1 MRAATPVGEVGEPG
15 RSYRTLLPYVPR
27 LTVGW
32 AASAPER
39 AARTVDGSL
48 LFVDIS
54 GFTKMSERLARHGKV
69 GAEEVTDA
77 IGTCFEALLEVA
89 YRAGGGLLKFGGDAL
104 LLLFTDDGHAE
115 RAAGA
120 ALGMQ
125 ARLADVGRLDT
136 TAGRVV
142 LRMSAGV
149 HTGAFACFLVGESHR
164 ELLLTGAAVSTL
176 TDMEGAARAGQVV
189 VSEATANALPS
200 QLVGEAQG
208 PGYRLRRVKR
218 LHMLEEDR
226 TVPASIRDVDLAG
239 YVPTAIRAHL
249 LSGGEEPEHR
259 QATVAFL
266 HFDGTD
272 ELLERE
278 GADVLADA
286 LRELVADVQ
295 TAADEHEVTFLGTDI
310 DHNGGKIILV
320 AGVPRAMGDDEE
332 RMLGA
337 VRQIADGTRRLPVR
351 IGVHRGPIFAGDVGP
366 RYRRTYT
373 VMGDT
378 VNLAARLMARAEPGQ
393 VLATAPVLDRSRATF
408 ETTELEPFLVKG
420 KRHPVEAFAVGAVQ
434 RRVEVGI
441 ANLPLVGRDDEIAA
455 FDEGLDA
462 LRAGHGR
469 MIELVGDPGIGKSR
483 LIEELRARAGG
494 LKTFVIACDPYEAT
508 TPYTPFWWLLHDL
521 LGLPETAAPDLIAE
535 RLRGLVETRCPD
547 LLPWLPLLGT
557 PLDLDIA
564 DTMDTAALAPEFRR
578 ERVHE
583 TMAVFLDRALPDEV
597 LVILEDVHWMDEASS
612 AVLRIIVE
620 NLEPRATL
628 ICATRRNVE
637 TGFLAPDLP
646 HVRSL
651 RPAPLTPEQAVAA
664 LVAATEDSPLRPHDV
679 ETLAAR
685 SAGNPLFLT
694 ELMQA
699 ASTTGDVDSLPDSI
713 DAVITAQIDRLPTV
727 QRRLLRYAS
736 VLGHTFRVDEL
747 TALLGD
753 EVPAPDEATW
763 RSLDSFLGFVAK
775 DVVRFH
781 HALLRDTAY
790 EELPFRRRREL
801 HARAGDGIAAGLGDH
816 PESEAE
822 LLSLH
827 FFHAQRYREAWRY
840 ARIAG
845 VRARDKYAN
854 VEAAEL
860 LERAIAAARRV
871 PELPNTEVAEI
882 WEALGDVHER
892 SGVYDRAL
900 AAYRSAR
907 RTRAGD
913 PVGEA
918 GLLLKEAWI
927 AEHDG
932 RYSQAIR
939 VVRRGFRTLAGIDQR
954 EALQAR
960 ARLGAWYAA
969 VRQAQGRSRE
979 AVRACHE
986 AIDDAVASGNLAAEA
1001 HARFILDWA
1010 YVELG
1015 QPELATHSAR
1025 ALEIYEQ
1032 LGDLEGQAGVLNNLG
1047 GFAYFE
1053 GHWDDAIALYERGR
1067 DTRLRTGNAVMAA
1080 LASCNIGE
1088 VLTDQGRL
1096 EEAETAFRNALRVFR
1111 AAEYSYGIATAAQH
1125 LGRIATRAG
1134 DYGTAFAFLEDARA
1148 QFDDIGAAGDVQEVD
1163 VLIAECHL
1171 AAGNPA
1177 RALDV
1182 VAATTAAN
1190 REAGVV
1196 RVAALER
1203 IRGHALLA
1211 LDDAAAAR
1219 TALEVS
1225 LAEARSGDAL
1235 YEIALVLD
1243 VLVDLDVREGDLAS
1257 AEARET
1263 ECAEILERL
1272 GVRVGPGRR
1281 ESDGAGR
1288 TRGLPTPSPSRMP
1301 V

>member
-1 MRAATPVGEVGEPG
+1 MENPDN
-15 RSYRTLLPYVPR
+15 SYRTLLPYVPR
-27 LTVGW
+27 LTVDW
-32 AASAPER
+32 AASAPE
-39 AARTVDGSL
+39 AITQAVEGSL

-77 IGTCFEALLEVA
+77 IGTCFEALLTVA

-104 LLLFTDDGHAE
+104 LLLFTGDGHAE
-115 RAAGA
+115 RAAGS

-125 ARLADVGRLDT
+125 TVLADVGRLDT

-149 HTGAFACFLVGESHR
+149 HTGTFQCFLVGNSHR
-164 ELLLTGAAVSTL
+164 ELLMTGSEVSTL
-176 TDMEGAARAGQVV
+176 TDMEGGASAGQVV
-189 VSEATANALPS
+189 VSAATAAAIPS
-200 QLVGEAQG
+200 NLVGEAQG
-208 PGYRLRRVKR
+208 PGFRLRRVRR
-218 LHMLEEDR
+218 LGMLDDDL
-226 TVPASIRDVDLAG
+226 TVTAPVRDINIAD

-249 LSGGEEPEHR
+249 LDGGEEPEHR

-278 GADVLADA
+278 GPEYVAEA
-286 LRELVADVQ
+286 LRELVADAQ
-295 TAADEHEVTFLGTDI
+295 AAADEHQVTFLGTDI
-310 DHNGGKIILV
+310 DHDGGKIILV

-337 VRQIADGTRRLPVR
+337 VRDIADGTRRLNVR

-393 VLATAPVLDRSRATF
+393 ILATSAVLDRSRATF
-408 ETTELEPFLVKG
+408 DTTELEPFFVKG
-420 KRHPVEAFAVGAVQ
+420 KRHPVQAFAVGAVQ
-434 RRVEVGI
+434 RRVRVST
-441 ANLPLVGRDDEIAA
+441 ANLPLVGRDSEIAT
-455 FDEGLDA
+455 FNESLDA
-462 LRAGHGR
+462 LHDGHGR

-494 LKTFVIACDPYEAT
+494 VQTFVIACDPYEAT
-508 TPYTPFWWLLHDL
+508 TPYSPFWWLLHDM
-521 LGLPETAAPDLIAE
+521 LGLPETAAPELIAQ
-535 RLRGLVETRCPD
+535 RLRELVEQRCPD
-547 LLPWLPLLGT
+547 LLPWFPLLGT
-557 PLDLDIA
+557 PLDLNIP
-564 DTMDTAALAPEFRR
+564 DTPDTAALAPEFRR

-583 TMAVFLDRALPDEV
+583 VMALFLDQALPGEV
-597 LVILEDVHWMDEASS
+597 LVILEDVHWMDEASC
-612 AVLRIIVE
+612 AVLRLIVE
-620 NLEPRATL
+620 NMETRATI
-628 ICATRRNVE
+628 ICTTRRNVE
-637 TGFLAPDLP
+637 TGFLGPSLP
-646 HVRSL
+646 HVHSL
-651 RPAPLTPEQAVAA
+651 RPAPLTPEQAAEA
-664 LVAATEDSPLRPHDV
+664 LVIATEDSPLRPH
-679 ETLAAR
+679 EIALLAER

-699 ASTTGDVDSLPDSI
+699 AATTGDVDSLPDSI

-747 TALLGD
+747 VALLAD
-753 EVPAPDEATW
+753 EIPAPDEATW
-763 RSLDSFLGFVAK
+763 RSLETFLGFVAK

-790 EELPFRRRREL
+790 EELPFSRRREL

-827 FFHAQRYREAWRY
+827 FFHAQRYQEAWRY

-845 VRARDKYAN
+845 IRARDKYAN

-871 PELPNTEVAEI
+871 PDLTPDQVAEI
-882 WEALGDVHER
+882 WEALGDVRER

-900 AAYRSAR
+900 AAYRHAR
-907 RTRAGD
+907 KARAGD

-927 AEHDG
+927 AESDG

-939 VVRRGFRTLAGIDQR
+939 VVRRGHRTLDGIDEQD
-954 EALQAR
+954 AAQAR
-960 ARLGAWYAA
+960 ARLRAWYAA

-979 AVRACHE
+979 AVVACHE
-986 AIDDAVASGNLAAEA
+986 AIEVAISSGNLAAEA

-1015 QPELATHSAR
+1015 EPELATHSAR
-1025 ALEIYEQ
+1025 ALEIFEQ
-1032 LGDLEGQAGVLNNLG
+1032 LEDLDGQAGVLNNLG

-1053 GHWDDAIALYERGR
+1053 GRWDDAIGLYERGR

-1096 EEAETAFRNALRVFR
+1096 DEAEAAFRDALRVFR
-1111 AAEYSYGIATAAQH
+1111 AADYSYGVATAAQH
-1125 LGRIATRAG
+1125 LGRVATRAG
-1134 DYGTAFAFLEDARA
+1134 DIETAFTFLNDARA
-1148 QFDDIGAAGDVQEVD
+1148 QFDAIGAAGDVEEVD
-1163 VLIAECHL
+1163 VILAEAHL
-1171 AAGNPA
+1171 VAGDPR
-1177 RALDV
+1177 RALEV
-1182 VAATTAAN
+1182 VAATKAAD

-1196 RVAALER
+1196 RMAALER
-1203 IRGHALLA
+1203 IQGRALLA
-1211 LDDAAAAR
+1211 LDDDSGAR
-1219 TALEVS
+1219 QALELS
-1225 LAEARSGDAL
+1225 LEDARAGDAL
-1235 YEIALVLD
+1235 YEIALILD
-1243 VLVDLDVREGDLAS
+1243 TLVDLDVRAGDLAS
-1257 AEARET
+1257 AEARER
-1263 ECAEILERL
+1263 ECAEILDRL

-1281 ESDGAGR
+1281 EPVMDLSAPDVAAEP
-1288 TRGLPTPSPSRMP
+1288 GLRA
-1301 V
+1301 